1 MNITLKTTTDKVIAA
16 VIYVLSSMI
25 ATGSALM
32 VVYLHNFGGYDLVAA
47 KVNES
52 DIVGS
57 IPAKVALILRYPAI
71 GLLVVSLVFTMFVLA
86 TIMANADYDPDKL
99 KIIDRIPFDVFSMIM
114 AFLIAFDLSMILL
127 ASSAQSSGGNNGDLT
142 LINLIAYITI
152 TIAFLLLLVYFDSVA
167 VRTKGGSLFQ
177 NTVIC
182 KLFRKKKDDNEDP
195 DNGKEKQG
203 STLFMTKFFIIA
215 LVFVMIDIV
224 VVALNFINSYSSGD
238 VKTSRN
244 VVLLS
249 ALLILVAFIIGL
261 LFLFF
266 TINFN
271 RLRENGAMIVSSL
284 DSNVDSNVDSRI
296 LFGDFKEI
304 NNEFIQMNEERIKAL
319 EEKNRNVT
327 LRNELITNVSHDIK
341 SPLTS
346 IINYSDI
353 ICSGKCTEEE
363 LKSYN
368 EIIKKQSGRLTNLLQ
383 NLIDISLISSR
394 TIANNPEK
402 LNLNIFM
409 AQVLDECEEKFSRR
423 NLYVVKNIIEDDV
436 YIMADGANLWRIF
449 DNIVSNISKYAMENT
464 NVILIVKRAPDQK
477 IVISIE
483 NVTDK
488 VQSFS
493 AEDLEERFVR
503 GDVSRTT
510 EGNGLGI
517 SIIKELT
524 KLQGGEFRMKV
535 DEDTFKTILT
545 FDEVLD

>member
-1 MNITLKTTTDKVIAA
+1 
-16 VIYVLSSMI
+16 
-25 ATGSALM
+25 
-32 VVYLHNFGGYDLVAA
+32 
-47 KVNES
+47 
-52 DIVGS
+52 
-57 IPAKVALILRYPAI
+57 
-71 GLLVVSLVFTMFVLA
+71 
-86 TIMANADYDPDKL
+86 MANADYDPDKL

-363 LKSYN
+363 LKNYN

>member
-86 TIMANADYDPDKL
+86 TIMANAEYDPDKL

-363 LKSYN
+363 LKNYN

>member
-52 DIVGS
+52 DMVGS

-363 LKSYN
+363 LKNYN